1 MFGCYPLQAEK
12 GVLISNSS
20 SVSMSTEVMSAEE
33 LDPLSNQASSLAVMD
48 DTHHRITLKTEP
60 ELAILD
66 QHGILARDSE
76 TDDWNQVESVGGTF
90 LISITFGYL
99 LHFSLFSCLEFL
111 LFFIAWAIKSNSFS
125 ETYGMDSN
133 VFHCMMYCKQ
143 DLKNGKIQN

>member
-1 MFGCYPLQAEK
+1 MLHHYPLQGEK

-76 TDDWNQVESVGGTF
+76 TDDWDREFEAVLKEVSSF
-90 LISITFGYL
+90 FSITFGYL
-99 LHFSLFSCLEFL
+99 LHSSLCSYLEFL
-111 LFFIAWAIKSNSFS
+111 LSFIAWAVKSNS
-125 ETYGMDSN
+125 YGIDSN
-133 VFHCMMYCKQ
+133 VFHCMMYCK
-143 DLKNGKIQN
+143 

>member
-1 MFGCYPLQAEK
+1 MTEDISFDFDSLQNSNLDLSDVKVIAQSPTCELQILNATPEQIAQLQDTQEIILSEEQILAQSEGEK

-76 TDDWNQVESVGGTF
+76 TDD
-90 LISITFGYL
+90 
-99 LHFSLFSCLEFL
+99 
-111 LFFIAWAIKSNSFS
+111 
-125 ETYGMDSN
+125 
-133 VFHCMMYCKQ
+133 
-143 DLKNGKIQN
+143 